1 MCQLLAMSSN
11 KPAAVDFSFA
21 GFAERGGRTGEH
33 KDGWGIALHT
43 PNGCRLYTDYL
54 PSIHSPLAA
63 QFKQSPIKA
72 RNVVAH
78 IRKAT
83 QGRVSLENSHPFTRE
98 LWGQT
103 WSFAHNGD
111 LQLFDPNPSLYA
123 PWGDTDSERAFCHLL
138 SGLALR
144 FDSPP
149 ERHVLYAAVETL
161 AGEIAAYGTFNFI
174 LSNGDLL
181 FAHCSTD
188 LHYVVR
194 EYPFSVAHLI
204 DCDLSIDFSRHNHL
218 DDRIA
223 VIATHP
229 LTSNEAWTRL
239 EAGALKLFV
248 NGEEVGATP
257 ARDAEF
263 RLAMCY

>member
-1 MCQLLAMSSN
+1 MCQLLAMNSS

-33 KDGWGIALHT
+33 KDGWGVAIHT
-43 PNGCRLYTDYL
+43 ATGCRLLTDHL
-54 PSIHSPLAA
+54 ASIESPLAL
-63 QFKQSPIKA
+63 QFRQNPVKA

-83 QGRVSLENSHPFTRE
+83 QGRIALENSHPFTRV

-103 WSFAHNGD
+103 WSFAHNGN
-111 LQLFDPNPSLYA
+111 LLEFEPNPSLYS
-123 PWGDTDSERAFCHLL
+123 PLGDTDSERAFCHLL

-144 FDSPP
+144 FEQAPP
-149 ERHVLYAAVETL
+149 RHLLFAALAVLAS
-161 AGEIAAYGTFNFI
+161 EIAVHGTFNFI

-194 EYPFSVAHLI
+194 EYPFSVARLI
-204 DCDLSIDFSRHNHL
+204 DCDLSIDFASHNHL

-223 VIATHP
+223 VIATQP
-229 LTSNEAWTRL
+229 LTSNETWIKLAP
-239 EAGALKLFV
+239 GALKLFV
-248 NGEEVGATP
+248 GGEEVGAEP
-257 ARDAEF
+257 VRCRRQELRF
-263 RLAMCY
+263 SC